1 MSGSSPSVGRNAAFY
16 GAAMLASR
24 AVSLIMLPLYTRAL
38 APADYGVLQLLL
50 LTMEV
55 VALLVSAG
63 AAAGVM
69 RFFYRA
75 STDDERH
82 AVQWTA
88 LGLLAGL
95 NALGTALVLAAAG
108 PVAAVALKDAS
119 WAPELRLAA
128 LTFALEPFVAIPML
142 SLQVRQRAREA
153 MVASLV
159 KLALQVTL
167 NVTLLVVLHL
177 GVRGA
182 VLSACLTNLIMGA
195 ALTWRLRREVPMRF
209 SWDAA
214 RNLRRFGLPYQ
225 FVTAG
230 TFILTFGDRF
240 FLQAARG
247 ATEVG
252 LYALA
257 YQFGFIVYTFC
268 ASPWLQAWTPR
279 RHEQVRQPAAQ
290 RDAAYNDGALLLT
303 VLIVTGVV
311 GAALFATPA
320 LRIIAA
326 PAYLGAAAYVPW
338 IVSAYVLQAWSET
351 AQFGIDVSERTV
363 WATAA
368 TWVGTLVVL
377 PAYALLIPRWGATG
391 AAVATILAF
400 AARAAA
406 MYGFAQRLW
415 PVAYR
420 VAPHARALVVGVSV
434 MVTALWV
441 RPVGFVA
448 EVGVGTAALAVYAAL
463 TWGLVLDAPARTWV
477 ANAAAGAWRRLRP
490 AAA

>member
-1 MSGSSPSVGRNAAFY
+1 MSGPAASVGRNAAFY
-16 GAAMLASR
+16 GLAVLASR
-24 AVSLIMLPLYTRAL
+24 AVSLVMLPLYTRAL
-38 APADYGVLQLLL
+38 APSDYGVLQLLS

-55 VALLVSAG
+55 VALLISAG

-69 RFFYRA
+69 RFYYRA
-75 STDDERH
+75 ETDDARH

-88 LGLLAGL
+88 LALLVALHAAG
-95 NALGTALVLAAAG
+95 ALLVLATAG
-108 PVAAVALKDAS
+108 PVAGLALKDPV

-128 LTFALEPFVAIPML
+128 VTFALEPLVAIPML

-159 KLALQVTL
+159 KLGLQVTL
-167 NVTLLVVLHL
+167 NVTLLLVLQL

-182 VLSACLTNLIMGA
+182 VLSAALTNLLLGA
-195 ALTWRLRREVPMRF
+195 ALTWRMRRDVPVRL

-214 RNLRRFGLPYQ
+214 RDLRRFGLPYQ
-225 FVTAG
+225 FVTMG

-240 FLQAARG
+240 FLQASRG

-268 ASPWLQAWTPR
+268 ATPWLQAWTPQ
-279 RHEQVRQPAAQ
+279 RHQLVPRPAAE

-303 VLIVTGVV
+303 VLIVSGVV
-311 GAALFATPA
+311 GAALFAKPA
-320 LRIIAA
+320 LRVIAA
-326 PAYLGAAAYVPW
+326 PAYLGAAAFVPY
-338 IVSAYVLQAWSET
+338 IVAAYVLQAWSET

-377 PAYALLIPRWGATG
+377 PAYAWMIPRWGAIG
-391 AAVATILAF
+391 AALATILAF

-406 MYGFAQRLW
+406 MYTFAQRLW

-420 VAPHARALVVGVSV
+420 LAPHARAVVVGGV
-434 MVTALWV
+434 VTGVALWA
-441 RPVGFVA
+441 RPDGFLPEVA
-448 EVGVGTAALAVYAAL
+448 TGTMAMAAYGAL
-463 TWGLVLDAPARTWV
+463 GWTLVLDAPARAWV

-490 AAA
+490 VAA

>member
-1 MSGSSPSVGRNAAFY
+1 VSGATSSVGRNAVFY
-16 GAAMLASR
+16 GAAVLASR
-24 AVSLIMLPLYTRAL
+24 AVSLVMLPLYTRAL
-38 APADYGVLQLLL
+38 TPADYGVLQLLL

-69 RFFYRA
+69 RFYYRA
-75 STDDERH
+75 TTDDERH

-88 LGLLAGL
+88 LALLAGL
-95 NALGTALVLAAAG
+95 NALGAVFVLAAAG
-108 PVAAVALKDAS
+108 PVALVTLKNAT

-142 SLQVRQRAREA
+142 SLQVRQRARDA

-167 NVTLLVVLHL
+167 NVTLLVVLHM

-195 ALTWRLRREVPMRF
+195 VLTWRLRRDVPFRV
-209 SWDAA
+209 SWSAA
-214 RNLRRFGLPYQ
+214 RDLRRFGLPYQ
-225 FVTAG
+225 FVTVG

-279 RHEQVRQPAAQ
+279 RHELVRQPPAE
-290 RDAAYNDGALLLT
+290 RDAAYNEGALLLT

-311 GAALFATPA
+311 GAALFAKPA

-326 PAYLGAAAYVPW
+326 PAYLGAAVYVPW

-377 PAYALLIPRWGATG
+377 PAYALMIPRWGATG
-391 AAVATILAF
+391 AAAATIIAF
-400 AARAAA
+400 AARALA
-406 MYGFAQRLW
+406 MYAFAQRLW

-434 MVTALWV
+434 MVAALWM
-441 RPVGFVA
+441 RPDGFLA
-448 EVGVGTAALAVYAAL
+448 EVGVGAAALGVYAAL
-463 TWGLVLDAPARTWV
+463 SWGVVLDAPARAWV
-477 ANAAAGAWRRLRP
+477 AGTAAGAWKRLRP
-490 AAA
+490 AAV